1 MATPTYTALGT
12 TTLSSSAS
20 SVTFSNISSS
30 YRDLTCVVYADGTAQ
45 TELYIRFNNDTSS
58 TYTAVRMQG
67 SGTAAGYN
75 TYSGTG
81 GMRIVGNGDIMTNF
95 SFTATIHVP
104 DYSAT
109 DKSKTLLSRTN
120 SSNGVDA
127 CAGNWPSTSAI
138 SSITLYPNSGSFDTG
153 STFSLFGVS
162 A

>member
-1 MATPTYTALGT
+1 MATPTYTALAT

-20 SVTFSNISSS
+20 SVTFSDISSS

-45 TELYIRFNNDTSS
+45 TELYIRFNSDTGS

-67 SGTAAGYN
+67 SGTSAGYN
-75 TYSGTG
+75 TYSGTN
-81 GMRIVGNGDIMTNF
+81 GMRLVGNGDIMTNF
-95 SFTATIHVP
+95 SFTAMIHVQ

-109 DKSKTLLSRTN
+109 DKYKTLLSRTN

-127 CAGNWPSTSAI
+127 CVGNWPSTSAI

-153 STFSLFGVS
+153 STFSLFGV
-162 A
+162 AA